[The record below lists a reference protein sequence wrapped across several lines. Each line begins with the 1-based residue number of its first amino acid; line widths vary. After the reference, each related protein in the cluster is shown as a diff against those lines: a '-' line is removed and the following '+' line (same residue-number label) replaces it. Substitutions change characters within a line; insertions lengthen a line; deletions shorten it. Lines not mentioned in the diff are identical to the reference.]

1 MENITWTEEQKKFVE
16 EQMREKQQVVQ
27 REQTLNDGLKDDT
40 FKFFYE
46 NGMKDMIEKDKSIL
60 DSPKAI
66 ELAMT
71 ATKNQIEL
79 AELKAKQQQAEV
91 KQEEPKPVETSGP
104 ATQVSSAS
112 TGGDDSNK
120 TLKSLKELDPREL
133 TNASIGGKVAAS
145 ILSGKPLK

>member
-60 DSPKAI
+60 DSEVIPREFSKEFKAYSKI
-66 ELAMT
+66 T
-71 ATKNQIEL
+71 
-79 AELKAKQQQAEV
+79 
-91 KQEEPKPVETSGP
+91 
-104 ATQVSSAS
+104 
-112 TGGDDSNK
+112 DDGSVQ
-120 TLKSLKELDPREL
+120 KSLLEEIAEYEKQLIHQALIDSDWNQSL
-133 TNASIGGKVAAS
+133 AAR
-145 ILSGKPLK
+145 KLKISERTIRYKMKKLGIRKIS